1 MILNI
6 WMMYRSSKST
16 IHYIG
21 RYGILCY
28 HTNNNGKY
36 WMNSNEMIDV
46 DLPSLQSIQLGNEA
60 LYGKMRDK
68 SCSLKMRS
76 HIWYDSK
83 WLNVD
88 LPKLTSILNS
98 GGHSFY
104 CYGSVTL
111 ESELFQW
118 CKLHSDIPILQ
129 NVDLPHSFKRVQSK

>member
-1 MILNI
+1 
-6 WMMYRSSKST
+6 MYW
-16 IHYIG
+16 I
-21 RYGILCY
+21 
-28 HTNNNGKY
+28 
-36 WMNSNEMIDV
+36 NSNERIDV

-60 LYGKMRDK
+60 LYGKMRTK

-76 HIWYDSK
+76 LIWYDSK

-88 LPKLTSILNS
+88 LPKLIPILNS

-104 CYGSVTL
+104 CCGSVTL

-129 NVDLPHSFKRVQSK
+129 YIDLPHSFKRVQSK